1 MPTLTT
7 DQLAFAALSRSPS
20 RSGQE
25 RKALVVEAA
34 PSVIESPRVTSTL
47 VGRLAATST
56 RVTSIG
62 ALISR
67 APGRLAAAVKSP
79 LWPAAYW
86 NRCRGERAAFPCRK
100 IEI

>member
-7 DQLAFAALSRSPS
+7 DQLALAPASRSAR

-34 PSVIESPRVTSTL
+34 PSVIESPSVTSTL

-56 RVTSIG
+56 SVTSIG
-62 ALISR
+62 AFISL
-67 APGRLAAAVKSP
+67 APGSAAAAVKFRG
-79 LWPAAYW
+79 WRAAYW
-86 NRCRGERAAFPCRK
+86 NRWCGEGGMVPC
-100 IEI
+100 E